1 MKGINMKL
9 KDGFILREVAGQ
21 TVVLPVGGDLD
32 LNMMITLNETGAFLW
47 KQLENENDQAGL
59 VAALLAEYDVD
70 EATAK
75 NAVEGFVAKL
85 NENGFLA
92 N

>member
-1 MKGINMKL
+1 MKMKE
-9 KDGFILREVAGQ
+9 GFLLRQVAGQ
-21 TVVLPVGGDLD
+21 TVVLPIGGDMD

-47 KQLENENDQAGL
+47 EKLQEETDEAAL

-75 NAVEGFVAKL
+75 QAVDGFVAKL
-85 NENGFLA
+85 NDNGFLA
-92 N
+92 

>member
-1 MKGINMKL
+1 MKL
-9 KDGFILREVAGQ
+9 KPGFILRTVAGE
-21 TVVLPVGGDLD
+21 TIVLPSGDELD
-32 LNMMITLNETGAFLW
+32 LNMMITLNDTGKFLWQRLETGA
-47 KQLENENDQAGL
+47 ETEEL

-75 NAVEGFVAKL
+75 AGVERFVAKL

-92 N
+92 